1 MQEGLAYLQKEASGG
16 IKLSEGVYLRIFPIA
31 IQRRGF
37 HATLLSKTK
46 AVSEIG
52 VLLNDKKLI
61 QVAIDQL
68 EWILGKNPF
77 SSSTMFGEGHN
88 FHDLYVA
95 FSRQIVGALPVGIKT
110 KGDND
115 SPYWPTIN
123 NAVYKEIWG
132 HTTGKFLWVMADLL

>member
-1 MQEGLAYLQKEASGG
+1 MIIRGKNVSKETIRNTNKVKKVFMKRSFKDDIIND
-16 IKLSEGVYLRIFPIA
+16 IKA
-31 IQRRGF
+31 
-37 HATLLSKTK
+37 KN
-46 AVSEIG
+46 AVKS
-52 VLLNDKKLI
+52 
-61 QVAIDQL
+61 QL

-77 SSSTMFGEGHN
+77 SSSTMFGEGHI